1 MNDIYEQML
10 SAYDLSTKQM
20 MRNAKF
26 EINQQVILAG
36 LYRGGFFDAAAFYG
50 GTCLRIFHG
59 LDRFSED
66 LDFSLTAPDDQFH
79 IEKYFP
85 YIEDEF
91 ALLGRKVEIRKK
103 EKRTFGRV
111 ESAFLK
117 DNTEVADLVFQTE
130 KNIKIKIEVDTDPP
144 LHFQTEN
151 KLRLLPFSF
160 MVRCF
165 TLPDL
170 FAGKMHALLFRSWKQ
185 RVKGRDWYDFE
196 WYVRHGVPLDFVH
209 LQERALQFNGLELS
223 NEEFKERLRER
234 LSATNIGQ
242 VKQDVTPFMK
252 NREETAIWSNG
263 YFLQLAEMIRFK
275 EG

>member
-59 LDRFSED
+59 LDRFSEN

-103 EKRTFGRV
+103 EKCTFGRV

-151 KLRLLPFSF
+151 KLLLLPFSF

-209 LQERALQFNGLELS
+209 LQERTLQFNGLEMS
-223 NEEFKERLRER
+223 KEDFKERLRER
-234 LSATNIGQ
+234 LSSTNIGQ

>member
-1 MNDIYEQML
+1 MNDIYQQML

-66 LDFSLTAPDDQFH
+66 LDFSLTAPDEQFH

-85 YIEDEF
+85 YIENEF
-91 ALLGRKVEIRKK
+91 ALLGRKVEIHKK

-130 KNIKIKIEVDTDPP
+130 KNIKIKVEVDTDPP

-151 KLRLLPFSF
+151 KLLLLPFSF

-209 LQERALQFNGLELS
+209 LQERGLQFNGLEMS
-223 NEEFKERLRER
+223 KEDFKERLLER
-234 LSATNIGQ
+234 LSSTNVEQ